1 MSGGTSNIDAGQT
14 AEEYYEQEVAYAQAA
29 REAGFDLILNTTLPP
44 SSTFTASEDERRRAA
59 NRLKLDDPAGAFDAV
74 ADLAADPMLAKE
86 VDGGYIDGTH
96 WTEEGAQAAA
106 DVVAPV
112 LDRLLA
118 GID

>member
-1 MSGGTSNIDAGQT
+1 M
-14 AEEYYEQEVAYAQAA
+14 
-29 REAGFDLILNTTLPP
+29 
-44 SSTFTASEDERRRAA
+44 
-59 NRLKLDDPAGAFDAV
+59 

-86 VDGGYIDGTH
+86 VDGGYIDGINR
-96 WTEEGAQAAA
+96 TEEGAQAAA